1 MRFRSFDRLPVFEA
15 IARLGSF
22 SAAADE
28 LGLTKGAVSY
38 QIKQLE
44 GELGFPL
51 FERLAR
57 GTRLTGQGANF
68 LASTEAALRDI
79 ERKIEDIRRA
89 DDRVLTIG
97 VTTYFASRW
106 LSPRLMEF
114 MRMHPEIRLRIQPM
128 IDLLSGE
135 ADEVDLAIRWGRGDW
150 SDVETEPL
158 FACPAWPTGDGAAW
172 QEVQA
177 SGLAEAFNRF
187 TLLRDR
193 DDSNAW
199 SHWFDVAGLGYTERA
214 DTLVVPDP
222 NVRVQAVIDGQG
234 VALND
239 SLVDQEIEAGRLFR
253 LSPHELADYGYHLAL
268 PTGGPTNPDVET
280 FARWLRQAA

>member
-1 MRFRSFDRLPVFEA
+1 MRFRSFDRIPIVEA

-22 SAAADE
+22 SAAAEE
-28 LGLTKGAVSY
+28 LNLTKGAVSY

-44 GELGFPL
+44 SELGFAV
-51 FERLAR
+51 FDRLAR
-57 GTRLTGQGANF
+57 GIRLTQKGEDLLMTAQ
-68 LASTEAALRDI
+68 SALNTI
-79 ERKIEDIRRA
+79 EQKIEQLKTTDARA
-89 DDRVLTIG
+89 LTIG

-114 MRMHPEIRLRIQPM
+114 MRTHPDIRLRIQPM
-128 IDLLSGE
+128 INLVNLDAEGI
-135 ADEVDLAIRWGRGDW
+135 DLAIRWGCGDW
-150 SDVETEPL
+150 TDVLIEPL
-158 FACPAWPTGDGAAW
+158 FSCPAWPVGDAAAL
-172 QEVQA
+172 QLVREL
-177 SGLAEAFNRF
+177 GLVEAFQRL

-199 SHWFDVAGLGYTERA
+199 SDWYGAAGLPYTERT

-239 SLVDQEIEAGRLFR
+239 ELVEHEISTGQLFR
-253 LSPHELADYGYHLAL
+253 LSDEELANYGYYLAL
-268 PTGGPTNPDVET
+268 PRVEAPNSNVEI
-280 FARWLRQAA
+280 FASWLRTAV

>member
-1 MRFRSFDRLPVFEA
+1 MRFRSFDRIPVFEA

-44 GELGFPL
+44 GELGFAL

-57 GTRLTGQGANF
+57 GIRLTSQGASL
-68 LASTEAALRDI
+68 LASAQAALKDI
-79 ERKIEDIRRA
+79 ERQIDHIRQA
-89 DDRVLTIG
+89 DNRILTIG

-128 IDLLSGE
+128 IDLLTEE
-135 ADEVDLAIRWGRGDW
+135 ADGVDLAIRWGRGDW
-150 SDVETEPL
+150 TDVATEPL
-158 FACPAWPTGDGAAW
+158 FACPAWPTGDAAAS
-172 QEVQA
+172 QKVQTA
-177 SGLAEAFNRF
+177 GLAEAFNSF

-199 SHWFDVAGLGYTERA
+199 SHWYDVAGLDYTERA

-239 SLVDQEIEAGRLFR
+239 SLVEQEIETGRLFR

-268 PTGGPTNPDVET
+268 PAGKRSHEHVET
-280 FARWLRQAA
+280 FVTWLRQET

>member
-1 MRFRSFDRLPVFEA
+1 MRFRSFDRIPVFEA

-22 SAAADE
+22 SAAAEE

-38 QIKQLE
+38 QVKQLE
-44 GELGFPL
+44 AELGFAV
-51 FERLAR
+51 FQRLAR
-57 GTRLTGQGANF
+57 GTRLTPQGTSLLTSAQ
-68 LASTEAALRDI
+68 SALHAI
-79 ERKIEDIRRA
+79 ERKIEDLRKA
-89 DDRVLTIG
+89 EDRVLTIG

-114 MRMHPEIRLRIQPM
+114 MRMHPDIRLRIQPM
-128 IDLLSGE
+128 IDLLNLDAEGI
-135 ADEVDLAIRWGRGDW
+135 DLAIRWGCGDW
-150 SDVETEPL
+150 TDVATEPL
-158 FACPAWPTGDGAAW
+158 FACPAWPTGDATSL
-172 QEVQA
+172 QRVQTL
-177 SGLAEAFNRF
+177 GLAEAFNSF

-199 SHWFDVAGLGYTERA
+199 SHWYDVAGLAYTERA

-239 SLVDQEIEAGRLFR
+239 ALVEQEIEAGTLYRLA
-253 LSPHELADYGYHLAL
+253 PHELSNYGYHLAL
-268 PTGGPTNPDVET
+268 PAGAPSNQDVET
-280 FARWLRQAA
+280 LAQWLRQAA